1 MQRRA
6 ITLPSFIERRL
17 EAAVHE
23 FFYQSGKAEIDFCE
37 PKGEPALFA
46 PDSTSWQVFKNPL
59 SLFIGG
65 VAAVI
70 LELAEPRVRTG
81 VWNHT
86 SFRTQPLPRLQRTGL
101 AAMVTVYGPRS
112 ESEAMIA
119 RVTRMHGRISGLTPA
134 GEPYRASDP
143 ELLDWVHATAAFG
156 FLEAYSAYVRPV
168 AHAERARFYAEGASA
183 ACLYGAL
190 GAPATESGIND
201 LFAATHERLEPSPIL
216 SEFLDIMQRVP
227 LVLRPFSPA
236 QRWLVK
242 AAVSILPGAVR
253 ERLGLGRQW
262 DLTDWQRRIVLA
274 GGDAADRIILRSTP
288 AVQACRRLGLPYDY
302 LYQRRGT

>member
-6 ITLPSFIERRL
+6 IVLPSFLERRL

-23 FFYQSGKAEIDFCE
+23 FLYQGGESKVAFSE
-37 PKGEPALFA
+37 PKGEPALVTQ
-46 PDSTSWQVFKNPL
+46 DSMSWQVFKNPL

-70 LELAEPRVRTG
+70 LELAEPRVRSG

-101 AAMVTVYGPRS
+101 AAMITVYGPRS

-119 RVTRMHGRISGLTPA
+119 RVSGMHARISGLTPA

-156 FLEAYSAYVRPV
+156 FLEAYSAYVKPV
-168 AHAERARFYAEGASA
+168 ANADRRRFYAEGTGA
-183 ACLYGAL
+183 AGLYGAV
-190 GAPATESGIND
+190 GAPASESGIRD
-201 LFAATHERLEPSPIL
+201 LFAAMHERLEPSPIL
-216 SEFLDIMQRVP
+216 FEFLDIVQRIP
-227 LVLRPFSPA
+227 LVPQPVA
-236 QRWLVK
+236 MTQRWLVK
-242 AAVSILPGAVR
+242 AAVSIVPGAVR
-253 ERLGLGRQW
+253 ERLGLGSEW
-262 DLTDWQRRIVLA
+262 DLTNWQRRIVLA
-274 GGDAADRIILRSTP
+274 GGDAADRIVLRSAP
-288 AVQACRRLGLPYDY
+288 AVQACRRLGLPDNY
-302 LYQRRGT
+302 LYQCRDI